1 MNEVNTTDKMLN
13 RNLTVYF
20 IRLSLSLLLYLDV
33 ADVVVA
39 ALLSFF
45 FYVDIGDVFLFF
57 LSMWFNVY
65 SGELHVIQDS
75 PYLFHAIPKL
85 ALTAGL
91 VTLENYYPEKYYHT
105 HKHINK

>member
-45 FYVDIGDVFLFF
+45 FYVDIGDIGDVFFVFF
-57 LSMWFNVY
+57 IDV
-65 SGELHVIQDS
+65 V
-75 PYLFHAIPKL
+75 
-85 ALTAGL
+85 
-91 VTLENYYPEKYYHT
+91 
-105 HKHINK
+105 